1 VAGRQDEGM
10 NAYPE
15 EKLDALSGKR
25 NSGTPCGGQSEPCN
39 GRLSCLSWVRCES
52 HAQFFGGGMM
62 VTSSRYPTTYVAIMM
77 TLLCTVRIV
86 NGLNGGPMA
95 ENLFIL
101 VGSGLMLA
109 LSVTGLLLQ
118 DRIHRSPA

>member
-1 VAGRQDEGM
+1 VPLHIGIAEAPLCNLQIRRFLQHPDLRPFRQPTHVQVSVRQFKQIPVFGFALGGSRSDAPHAVADD
-10 NAYPE
+10 P
-15 EKLDALSGKR
+15 
-25 NSGTPCGGQSEPCN
+25 
-39 GRLSCLSWVRCES
+39 
-52 HAQFFGGGMM
+52 
-62 VTSSRYPTTYVAIMM
+62 YVAIMM

>member
-1 VAGRQDEGM
+1 MRQFKQIPVFGFALGGSRSDAPHAVADD
-10 NAYPE
+10 P
-15 EKLDALSGKR
+15 
-25 NSGTPCGGQSEPCN
+25 
-39 GRLSCLSWVRCES
+39 
-52 HAQFFGGGMM
+52 
-62 VTSSRYPTTYVAIMM
+62 YVAIMM